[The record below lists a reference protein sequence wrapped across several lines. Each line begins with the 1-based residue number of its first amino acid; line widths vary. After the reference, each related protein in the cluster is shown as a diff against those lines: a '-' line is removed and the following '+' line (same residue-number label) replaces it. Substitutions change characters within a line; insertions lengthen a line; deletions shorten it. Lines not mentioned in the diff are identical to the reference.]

1 MSMKT
6 VFLGAPGAGKGTQ
19 AKRFARAQGIAHIST
34 GDMLRAAVASGSALG
49 LQAKK
54 IMDDGQLVP
63 DKLIVELIEE
73 RTQQA
78 DCRRGYILD
87 GFPRTVEQAE
97 ALAVMLERRK
107 ESLDSVVLFDLAE
120 EEVLRRLA
128 YRRTVESRSDDSEET
143 QLKRQRIYQEQ
154 TAPLIQYY
162 RDQGVLKVVDA
173 AGTIDQV
180 YSALE
185 QAFAA
190 QGR

>member
-1 MSMKT
+1 MKT

-19 AKRFARAQGIAHIST
+19 AKRFAQAQGIAHIST